1 MNEALDANADPHL
14 SEHPSGEEMR
24 SRMTSLVDEIE
35 RTTRIGV
42 RLWTLAGL
50 VGCFSLAMGTYN
62 HRPLSML
69 MALVCIGFSAWN
81 VRASLRAAREMKAW
95 RDEWSRP

>member
-1 MNEALDANADPHL
+1 MKDALDADAVAHL

-24 SRMTSLVDEIE
+24 SRMIPLVDEIE
-35 RTTRIGV
+35 STTRTGI

-50 VGCFSLAMGTYN
+50 VGCFSLAMGAYN
-62 HRPLSML
+62 HRPLSIL
-69 MALVCIGFSAWN
+69 VALACIGFSAWN

>member
-1 MNEALDANADPHL
+1 MNEALDANAAPHL

-24 SRMTSLVDEIE
+24 SRMTSLVNEIE

-62 HRPLSML
+62 HRPSP
-69 MALVCIGFSAWN
+69 CSWRWSAS
-81 VRASLRAAREMKAW
+81 ASRRGTSAPA
-95 RDEWSRP
+95 